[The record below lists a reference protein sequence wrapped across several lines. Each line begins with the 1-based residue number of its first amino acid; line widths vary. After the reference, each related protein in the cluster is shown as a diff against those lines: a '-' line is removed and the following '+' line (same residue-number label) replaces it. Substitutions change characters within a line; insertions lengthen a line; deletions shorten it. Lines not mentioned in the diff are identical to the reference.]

1 MKNWQKKKFSSL
13 TRNLVSDSYIYLLNT
28 KMRLTMLCSNG
39 FELYSRWLPLVSV
52 WLRSKK
58 RGTRVKDRVKNG
70 AHIGVGTPTSSPGR
84 FSLAL
89 GAGRESA
96 LGTRL
101 WGHPP
106 RACSHFPI
114 YWLEKNFFSNSLCT
128 YQLLHVFCQH
138 KRFFSRFRATS
149 QEQENKLAMHSGIAA
164 YKKKNSSFTYRRR
177 FPFSDLT

>member
-1 MKNWQKKKFSSL
+1 
-13 TRNLVSDSYIYLLNT
+13 
-28 KMRLTMLCSNG
+28 MLCSNG
-39 FELYSRWLPLVSV
+39 FELYSCCLPLVSV

-101 WGHPP
+101 WGRPP

-114 YWLEKNFFSNSLCT
+114 YWLEKKSFLFEFSMYLSVTTCILPA
-128 YQLLHVFCQH
+128 

>member
-1 MKNWQKKKFSSL
+1 MDSKIEFSLISSALSKLQKSLPMYYVCEVSSL
-13 TRNLVSDSYIYLLNT
+13 TRNLVSDSYIYLLNI

-70 AHIGVGTPTSSPGR
+70 AHIGVGTPISSPGR

-101 WGHPP
+101 WGRPP

-114 YWLEKNFFSNSLCT
+114 YWLEKKIFFSNSLCT
-128 YQLLHVFCQH
+128 YQLLHVFCQQ
-138 KRFFSRFRATS
+138 KGFLAGSARPVK
-149 QEQENKLAMHSGIAA
+149 NK
-164 YKKKNSSFTYRRR
+164 KTN
-177 FPFSDLT
+177 

>member
-1 MKNWQKKKFSSL
+1 M
-13 TRNLVSDSYIYLLNT
+13 
-28 KMRLTMLCSNG
+28 
-39 FELYSRWLPLVSV
+39 

-101 WGHPP
+101 WGRPP
-106 RACSHFPI
+106 MSLLAFSD
-114 YWLEKNFFSNSLCT
+114 LLAGKKNFLFEFSMYLSVTTCILSA
-128 YQLLHVFCQH
+128 